1 MSAPA
6 TASLEASSVIAPRSG
21 GADPAAGWQDALQGL
36 RLLALYRL
44 VTPLFQCAML
54 LLVDHLEPA
63 QPFLPI
69 WLMLGIEVLVAL
81 ATVARLHCGP
91 MVGAF
96 ELQLQAL
103 LDIALFA
110 VMLYLTGG
118 SANPFAPLMVLPVM
132 ICTIALRPRQLW
144 LMVALTMVCF
154 AVLRE
159 HHRPLSHPQ
168 GGGEIHE
175 RHEDG
180 MVLSVLLTSVM
191 LVYVSTR
198 LIAALRRHAEDAA
211 RAKEAQIRSD
221 AAAAIGALAAGSAHD
236 LGSPLGTMSIVAA
249 ELRRHY
255 PADPRLQSDLQLI
268 EEQLQAC
275 KEVLCN
281 LADAGDQ
288 RRAESVSGA
297 RLDEFIRAT
306 VQRVQALNPG
316 ASIVARVQG
325 STPPP
330 HIAVEEALRHTI
342 ANVLQNAAR
351 ISPQHV
357 EVAANWTHDRL
368 DIVVTDRGPG
378 FTPEALQNLGKRI
391 DRRQR
396 SPYGLGVALLLG
408 AETMQRLG
416 GSLRL
421 MNGSDGG
428 ARVELTLPLQAL
440 SLERDPGSA

>member
-6 TASLEASSVIAPRSG
+6 SASLKESSVVAPHGS
-21 GADPAAGWQDALQGL
+21 GADPVAAWQDALQGL

-44 VTPLFQCAML
+44 VTPLFQSVTL
-54 LLVDHLEPA
+54 LLVDHLELA

-69 WLMLGIEVLVAL
+69 WLMLGVEVLVAV
-81 ATVARLHCGP
+81 ATVARLHYGP
-91 MVGAF
+91 RVGAR

-103 LDIALFA
+103 LDITLLA

-132 ICTIALRPRQLW
+132 ICAIALRPRQLW
-144 LMVALTMVCF
+144 LMVVLTMVCF

-159 HHRPLSHPQ
+159 HHVPLSHPQ
-168 GGGEIHE
+168 GEGEIYE
-175 RHEDG
+175 LHEDG

-191 LVYVSTR
+191 LVYLSTQ
-198 LIAALRRHAEDAA
+198 LIATLRRHAEDAA

-255 PADPRLQSDLQLI
+255 PADPRLQSDLRLI

-275 KEVLCN
+275 KEVLCSM
-281 LADAGDQ
+281 ADAGDL
-288 RRAESVSGA
+288 RRAESLSGA

-316 ASIVARVQG
+316 ASIVTRLEG

-330 HIAVEEALRHTI
+330 HIAVEETLRHTI
-342 ANVLQNAAR
+342 ANVVQNAAR
-351 ISPQHV
+351 VSPQHV
-357 EVAANWTHDRL
+357 EVAASWTHDRL
-368 DIVVTDRGPG
+368 EIVVTDRGPG
-378 FTPEALQNLGKRI
+378 FTPEALQTLGKRI

-421 MNGSDGG
+421 MNGADGG
-428 ARVELTLPLQAL
+428 ARVELNLPLQAL
-440 SLERDPGSA
+440 SLELDPASP